1 MMLRIGAPT
10 GDLPRTGEVHTGVMS
25 LGLRVSRR
33 VEKVGRQGDSGSPK
47 E

>member
-10 GDLPRTGEVHTGVMS
+10 GDLPRAGEVHTGVMS
-25 LGLRVSRR
+25 LGLRVSRG
-33 VEKVGRQGDSGSPK
+33 VEEVGRQGDSGSAK